1 LLIADGLTILLIEH
15 SLVKGSVD
23 SPTDDLGDNHVGYN
37 PDQHQHSTISSRQI
51 SNQHST
57 FSSRQISNQQSTFS
71 NAL

>member
-1 LLIADGLTILLIEH
+1 LLIGLTILLIEH
-15 SLVKGSVD
+15 SLVKGCVD
-23 SPTDDLGDNHVGYN
+23 SPTDDLANGDNHVGYN